1 MNITKANLVEK
12 ISNRLGLSKAES
24 QSLVENFFEIL
35 SNSLESG
42 EDVKISGFGTFKLKK
57 KNTRPGRNPMTGEII
72 PVTARTIV
80 KFAASSKFKSMVL
93 D

>member
-1 MNITKANLVEK
+1 MTITKANLVEK

-24 QSLVENFFEIL
+24 QNLVENFFEIL
-35 SNSLESG
+35 SDTLEKG
-42 EDVKISGFGTFKLKK
+42 DDVKISGFGTFKLKK
-57 KNTRPGRNPMTGEII
+57 KNTRPGRNPMTGEVI

-80 KFAASSKFKSMVL
+80 KFSASSKFKTMVH

>member
-1 MNITKANLVEK
+1 MTITKANLVEK
-12 ISNRLGLSKAES
+12 ISNRLGLSNADS
-24 QSLVENFFEIL
+24 QNLVENFFEIL
-35 SNSLESG
+35 SKSLESG

-57 KNTRPGRNPMTGEII
+57 KNTRPGRNPMTGEVI

-80 KFAASSKFKSMVL
+80 KFSASSKFKTMVH

>member
-1 MNITKANLVEK
+1 MTITKANLVEK

-24 QSLVENFFEIL
+24 QNLVENFFEIL
-35 SNSLESG
+35 SNSLENG

-57 KNTRPGRNPMTGEII
+57 KNTRPGRNPMTGEVI
-72 PVTARTIV
+72 PVSARTIV
-80 KFAASSKFKSMVL
+80 KFSASSKLKTMVH

>member
-12 ISNRLGLSKAES
+12 ISNRLGLSKADS

-57 KNTRPGRNPMTGEII
+57 KNTRPGRNPMTGEVI

>member
-1 MNITKANLVEK
+1 MTITKANLIEK

-24 QSLVENFFEIL
+24 QNLVENFFEIL
-35 SNSLESG
+35 SNSLENG

-57 KNTRPGRNPMTGEII
+57 KNTRPGRNPMTGEVI
-72 PVTARTIV
+72 PVSARTIV
-80 KFAASSKFKSMVL
+80 KFSASSKFKTMVH

>member
-1 MNITKANLVEK
+1 MTITKANLVEK
-12 ISNRLGLSKAES
+12 ISNRLGLSKADS
-24 QSLVENFFEIL
+24 QNLVENFFEIL
-35 SNSLESG
+35 SKSLESG

-57 KNTRPGRNPMTGEII
+57 KNTRPGRNPMTGEVI

-80 KFAASSKFKSMVL
+80 KFSASSKFKTMVH

>member
-1 MNITKANLVEK
+1 MTITKANLVEK
-12 ISNRLGLSKAES
+12 ISNRLGLSKADS
-24 QSLVENFFEIL
+24 QNLVENFFEIL
-35 SNSLESG
+35 SKSLESG

-57 KNTRPGRNPMTGEII
+57 KNTRPGRNPMTGEVI

-80 KFAASSKFKSMVL
+80 KFSASSKFKTMGH

>member
-1 MNITKANLVEK
+1 MTITKANLVEK
-12 ISNRLGLSKAES
+12 ISNRLGLSKADS
-24 QSLVENFFEIL
+24 QNLVENFFEIL

-57 KNTRPGRNPMTGEII
+57 KNTRPGRNPMTGEVI

-80 KFAASSKFKSMVL
+80 KFSASSKFKSMVH

>member
-12 ISNRLGLSKAES
+12 ISNRLGLSKSES
-24 QSLVENFFEIL
+24 QNLVENFFEIL
-35 SNSLESG
+35 SKSLENG

-57 KNTRPGRNPMTGEII
+57 KNTRPGRNPMTGEVI
-72 PVTARTIV
+72 PVSARTIV
-80 KFAASSKFKSMVL
+80 KFSASSKFKTMVH

>member
-1 MNITKANLVEK
+1 MTITKANLVEK

-24 QSLVENFFEIL
+24 QNLVENFFEIL
-35 SNSLESG
+35 SNSLENG

-57 KNTRPGRNPMTGEII
+57 KNTRPGRNPMTGEVI
-72 PVTARTIV
+72 PVSARTIV
-80 KFAASSKFKSMVL
+80 KFSASSKFKTMVH

>member
-1 MNITKANLVEK
+1 MTITKANLVEK

-24 QSLVENFFEIL
+24 QNLVENFFEIL
-35 SNSLESG
+35 SKSLENG

-57 KNTRPGRNPMTGEII
+57 KNTRPGRNPLTGEVI
-72 PVTARTIV
+72 PVSARTIV
-80 KFAASSKFKSMVL
+80 KFSASSKFKTMVH

>member
-12 ISNRLGLSKAES
+12 ISNRLGLSKADS

-57 KNTRPGRNPMTGEII
+57 KNTRPGRNPMTGEVI

-80 KFAASSKFKSMVL
+80 KFSASSKFKSMVL

>member
-1 MNITKANLVEK
+1 MTITKANLVEK

-24 QSLVENFFEIL
+24 QNLVENFFEIL
-35 SNSLESG
+35 SYSLENG

-57 KNTRPGRNPMTGEII
+57 KSSRPGRNPMTGEVI

-80 KFAASSKFKSMVL
+80 KFSASSKFKTMVH

>member
-1 MNITKANLVEK
+1 MTITKANLVEK

-24 QSLVENFFEIL
+24 QNLVENFFEIL
-35 SNSLESG
+35 SYSLENG

-57 KNTRPGRNPMTGEII
+57 KNTRPGRNPMTGEVI
-72 PVTARTIV
+72 PVSARTIV
-80 KFAASSKFKSMVL
+80 KFSASSKFKTMVH

>member
-1 MNITKANLVEK
+1 MTITKANLVEK
-12 ISNRLGLSKAES
+12 ISNRLGLSKADS
-24 QSLVENFFEIL
+24 QNLVENFFEIL
-35 SNSLESG
+35 SKSLESG

-57 KNTRPGRNPMTGEII
+57 KNTRPGRNPMTGEVI

-80 KFAASSKFKSMVL
+80 KFSASSKFKSMVH

>member
-57 KNTRPGRNPMTGEII
+57 KNTRPGRNPMTGEVI

>member
-1 MNITKANLVEK
+1 MTITKANLVEK

-24 QSLVENFFEIL
+24 QNLVENFFEIL
-35 SNSLESG
+35 SKSLENG

-57 KNTRPGRNPMTGEII
+57 KNTRPGRNPMTGEVI
-72 PVTARTIV
+72 PVSARTIV
-80 KFAASSKFKSMVL
+80 KFSASSKFKTMVH

>member
-1 MNITKANLVEK
+1 MKP
-12 ISNRLGLSKAES
+12 RL
-24 QSLVENFFEIL
+24 QNLVENFFEIL
-35 SNSLESG
+35 SKSLESG

-57 KNTRPGRNPMTGEII
+57 KNTRPGRNPMTGEVI

-80 KFAASSKFKSMVL
+80 KFSASSKFKTMVH